1 MDATSDDLLKPL
13 GVDRPD
19 GNPRQFRQPMMRI
32 FGAVLAS
39 AHLGV
44 GIAAAIMAAPLGGK
58 PQAGG
63 KPLAVSTP
71 EAGGGERQAA
81 ALVEPRV
88 AHQADPPRHEPDP
101 SRPESGASARA
112 QDPAAD
118 SPRRT
123 AAEVETASGVSVV
136 RTNGVAAPASLI
148 IRIPEDAAIALNPAP
163 DPRLIERTRQGVL
176 PKIGADG
183 SRPSMVY
190 ARPAGALPDGARP
203 VARIAIMVGGLGLN
217 QTVTTDAIA
226 KLPAPVT
233 LAFAPYGSDLNRIV
247 SQAREEGHEVMLQV
261 PMEPLDYPG
270 NDPGPHT
277 LTTQAKPQEN
287 IDRLHW
293 AMSRFTGYTGLVNFL
308 GAKLTGDEA
317 ALAPILREIGGRG
330 LAFLDDGSSLRS
342 RAGGVG
348 PAAGAAT
355 ARADVML
362 DGAPR
367 ADAIDKE
374 LNRLEGIA
382 RERGFAIGTASAL
395 PVSVDRIARW
405 TRTLEERGI
414 LLVPVSA
421 AFQRRD
427 PR

>member
-13 GVDRPD
+13 GVDQPD
-19 GNPRQFRQPMMRI
+19 GNSRQFRQPMMRI
-32 FGAVLAS
+32 FGAILAS
-39 AHLGV
+39 ALLGV
-44 GIAAAIMAAPLGGK
+44 GIAAAIMADPLGGK
-58 PQAGG
+58 PQAG
-63 KPLAVSTP
+63 S
-71 EAGGGERQAA
+71 GERQAA

-88 AHQADPPRHEPDP
+88 AHESDPPRREPDP
-101 SRPESGASARA
+101 LRPETGASARA
-112 QDPAAD
+112 QDLAAD

-123 AAEVETASGVSVV
+123 AVEVETASGVSVV

-148 IRIPEDAAIALNPAP
+148 IRIPEDATIALKPAP
-163 DPRLIERTRQGVL
+163 DPGLIERTRQGVL
-176 PKIGADG
+176 PKIGPDG

-190 ARPAGALPDGARP
+190 ARPAGALPNGARP
-203 VARIAIMVGGLGLN
+203 VARVAIMVGGLGLN

-233 LAFAPYGSDLNRIV
+233 LAFAPYGSDLNRV
-247 SQAREEGHEVMLQV
+247 VPQAREEGHEVMLQV
-261 PMEPLDYPG
+261 PMEPFDYPG

-293 AMSRFTGYTGLVNFL
+293 AMGRFTGYTGLVNFL
-308 GAKLTGDEA
+308 GAKLTADEA

-342 RAGGVG
+342 RAGEVG
-348 PAAGAAT
+348 PAAGTAT

-362 DGAPR
+362 DSAPR

>member
-13 GVDRPD
+13 GLDLPD

-39 AHLGV
+39 VLLGV
-44 GIAAAIMAAPLGGK
+44 GIAAAIMADPLGGK
-58 PQAGG
+58 PLVGGTPQA
-63 KPLAVSTP
+63 
-71 EAGGGERQAA
+71 GGERQVA
-81 ALVEPRV
+81 ALVESRV
-88 AHQADPPRHEPDP
+88 AHESDPPRREPDP
-101 SRPESGASARA
+101 SRLETDAGARA
-112 QDPAAD
+112 QDLAAAP
-118 SPRRT
+118 PRRT
-123 AAEVETASGVSVV
+123 ASEIETASGVSVI
-136 RTNGVAAPASLI
+136 RPNGAAAPASLV
-148 IRIPEDAAIALNPAP
+148 IRIPEDAAVVLNPAP
-163 DPRLIERTRQGVL
+163 DSRLIERTRQGLL

-190 ARPAGALPDGARP
+190 ARPAGTLPDGARP
-203 VARIAIMVGGLGLN
+203 DARVAIMVGGLGLN

-233 LAFAPYGSDLNRIV
+233 LAFAPYGSDLNRV
-247 SQAREEGHEVMLQV
+247 VPQAREEGHEVMLQV
-261 PMEPLDYPG
+261 PMEPFDYPG

-277 LTTQAKPQEN
+277 LTTQAKQQEN

-308 GAKLTGDEA
+308 GAKLTADEA
-317 ALAPILREIGGRG
+317 ALAPILREVGGRG
-330 LAFLDDGSSLRS
+330 LAFLDDGSSPRS
-342 RAGGVG
+342 LAGGVG

-355 ARADVML
+355 ARADVVL

-382 RERGFAIGTASAL
+382 RERGFAIGAASAL
-395 PVSVDRIARW
+395 PVTVERIARW
-405 TRTLEERGI
+405 TRTLEARGI

-421 AFQRRD
+421 AFRHRD